1 MIYEELGDLARAVD
15 FLFIETQLNCKSD
28 TNSWCKLAD
37 RFFKLQSF
45 KNAGYCYG
53 RALKCEKN
61 NIELLYKKAQ
71 CYDKLKDVRGA
82 VKYYEKIHLL
92 VPEQK
97 EVVMKLGKLYVKVEQ
112 QHKAV
117 WLMIEFLSGAR
128 FGKARID
135 FDVANV
141 CCELMVA
148 KKR

>member
-1 MIYEELGDLARAVD
+1 M
-15 FLFIETQLNCKSD
+15 
-28 TNSWCKLAD
+28 AD

-61 NIELLYKKAQ
+61 NIGLLYKKAQ

-92 VPEQK
+92 VPDQK
-97 EVVMKLGKLYVKVEQ
+97 EVVMKLGKLYSKVEQ

-117 WLMIEFLSGAR
+117 WLMLEFLARSGL
-128 FGKARID
+128 GDTGLD

-141 CCELMVA
+141 CCELMIGR
-148 KKR
+148 KRYSP